1 MDTIN
6 ILEHYLQATRDGRRV
21 RFGDEERT
29 DTGEVDDVS
38 VDSGPRRDYVKV
50 TLKVPIP
57 HCEGE

>member
-1 MDTIN
+1 MDTID
-6 ILEHYLQATRDGRRV
+6 ILEHYLQATREQRRV

-50 TLKVPIP
+50 TLKVPVP